1 MKAFLHLLLI
11 VTASLWLAGCASTES
26 RSQKLTLGMS
36 REDATNLM
44 GSDYSTVAARV
55 EPDGTPVS
63 VIKYEQERKDPLYL
77 FFRQDKL
84 VQWGDTSV
92 LKAMPEAGKP
102 N

>member
-1 MKAFLHLLLI
+1 MKTLVHALL
-11 VTASLWLAGCASTES
+11 VVAASLWLTGCASTES

-36 REDATNLM
+36 FADATGLM
-44 GSDYSTVAARV
+44 GSDYSAVAARV
-55 EPDGTPVS
+55 EAAGAPLS
-63 VIKYEQERKDPLYL
+63 VIKYELKTKEPLYL

-92 LKAMPEAGKP
+92 LKAMPEASKP